1 MNARVIARLL
11 GILLAVLGCTMG
23 FCLPMAFY
31 YDEKEAVLAL
41 GASMGTTVA
50 LGGLLFAWGRA
61 SIETVYRRD
70 ALAVVGLGWVLTGLL
85 GAIPFYWGGVF
96 DLFVDA
102 FFEAVSGFTTTGATV
117 LEDIE
122 AIPKSLLLWR
132 TITHWL
138 GGMGIIVLFVAIFPQ
153 LGVGAKQLFRS
164 EVPGPIT
171 EGLRPKIK
179 ETALALWK
187 IYLLLTGLMVALLV
201 AVGVAPFEALC
212 HAMST
217 IATGG
222 FSLFNKSIGHYDSVV
237 VDAIVSA
244 FMLLAGINFSLYY
257 LLMRGHSKA
266 VFRNAEL
273 RFYIGLVV
281 GVTAIITLV
290 ITPLHGGVGSALR
303 FAGFQTL
310 AILTGTG
317 FGTDDYMQYPSLA
330 KMLLIGL
337 MFIGGCAGSTAGGIK
352 IARIVVL
359 LKVAYVE
366 LVRAFR
372 PQVRTAVRLGGSVVD
387 EETVRSILI
396 FFASFIGI
404 TLIGSLFMASLGLDL
419 LTSFSSV
426 LACLANVGPGM
437 AEVGP
442 VENYAH
448 LPSPGKAFLILC
460 MLLGRLEL
468 GTLLVLFVPSFWRR

>member
-1 MNARVIARLL
+1 MNAQVIARLL

-23 FCLPMAFY
+23 LCLPTAFY
-31 YDEKEAVLAL
+31 YDEADAAIAL
-41 GASMGTTVA
+41 GASMGTTLA
-50 LGGLLFAWGRA
+50 IGGLLFVWGRA
-61 SIETVYRRD
+61 NIETVYRRD
-70 ALAVVGLGWVLTGLL
+70 GLAVVGLGWILAGIL
-85 GAIPFYWGGVF
+85 GAIPYYWGGVF
-96 DLFVDA
+96 DLFIDA
-102 FFEAVSGFTTTGATV
+102 LFEAVSGFTTTGATV

-122 AIPKSLLLWR
+122 AVPKSLLLWR
-132 TITHWL
+132 MISHWL

-187 IYLLLTGLMVALLV
+187 IYLVLTAAMVALLV
-201 AVGVAPFEALC
+201 AVGVAPFEAIC

-222 FSLFNKSIGHYDSVV
+222 FSLFNRSIGHFDSVV
-237 VDAIVSA
+237 VDAIVST

-257 LLMRGHSKA
+257 LLMRGHFQA
-266 VFRNAEL
+266 VLRNAEL
-273 RFYIGLVV
+273 RFYLGLVV

-290 ITPLHGGVGSALR
+290 IIPLHGGFGAALR
-303 FAGFQTL
+303 FASFQTL

-330 KMLLIGL
+330 KMLLIAL
-337 MFIGGCAGSTAGGIK
+337 MFVGGCAGSTAGGIK
-352 IARIVVL
+352 IARVVVL

-366 LVRAFR
+366 LVRVFR

-396 FFASFIGI
+396 FFSSFVGI

-419 LTSFSSV
+419 LTAFSSV

-437 AEVGP
+437 ARVGP

-448 LPSPGKAFLILC
+448 IPSPGKAFLVLC